1 MKKRKRT
8 IRANDVRAG
17 RRGAAIL
24 AHMGTFVTGA
34 SQLAGADVGTVATQ
48 KARASWTLKRRCKR
62 VGRESTN
69 SVGFNSPMRL
79 RHGLW
84 KGVST

>member
-1 MKKRKRT
+1 MKKRKRP
-8 IRANDVRAG
+8 IHANDVRAG

-24 AHMGTFVTGA
+24 ADMGTSVIGA
-34 SQLAGADVGTVATQ
+34 SQLAGADVGTFATQ

-62 VGRESTN
+62 VGREFTKFR
-69 SVGFNSPMRL
+69 GFNSPMRP